1 MQCRQYIYIYNIAID
16 RMKEKEMKQT
26 SLRIDEQTDRNLA
39 ILRDELNSPK
49 TWIIRRL
56 VADEL
61 RKVQT
66 KGVVKQ

>member
-1 MQCRQYIYIYNIAID
+1 
-16 RMKEKEMKQT
+16 MKQT